1 MLMRDL
7 KDYRLR
13 WDSVLSIKNRLIF
26 IVVIT
31 VALYCLLYIAS
42 TVPFSS
48 EEVASLL
55 EEAEK
60 ILRQRYTILD
70 IFINNFLISLIMF
83 VPVAGPIIGGY
94 VIYTTGRLIGAL
106 SLSTGIPSIL
116 LISMTIITF
125 YGFIEFLAY
134 GTAFTE
140 SMILTYSM
148 FKRKTRIELKW
159 LIISISATAVLL
171 LIAAVLEYMLIQFFG
186 QVYPRLEELTAQ
198 I

>member
-1 MLMRDL
+1 MRDL

-13 WDSVLSIKNRLIF
+13 WKSVLSVKNRLIL
-26 IVVIT
+26 IVVVT
-31 VALYCLLYIAS
+31 VTLYCLLYIAS

-48 EEVASLL
+48 EEAASLL

-70 IFINNFLISLIMF
+70 IFTNNFLISLIMF
-83 VPVAGPIIGGY
+83 IPVAGPIIGGY
-94 VIYTTGRLIGAL
+94 IIYTTGRLIGAL
-106 SLSTGIPSIL
+106 SVSTGIPSIL

-140 SMILTYSM
+140 SMILTYSI
-148 FKRKTRIELKW
+148 FRRKTRIELKW
-159 LIISISATAVLL
+159 LIISVSATALLL
-171 LIAAVLEYMLIQFFG
+171 LIAAALEYMLIQFFG
-186 QVYPRLEELTAQ
+186 QVYPNLEELTAQ